1 MVASQGPLPGTRPA
15 TQACALTGN
24 GTSSPLVRR
33 PAFNPLSHT
42 SQSSAKIFKTSP
54 IIVEI
59 KLILH
64 FFIRLK
70 LSIELGTLNGK
81 KLNNSNTSEGLIEI
95 HTQTEKH
102 THCILQYAQ

>member
-1 MVASQGPLPGTRPA
+1 MPPTGDPAHSPGM
-15 TQACALTGN
+15 CLTGN
-24 GTSSPLVRR
+24 QTSNFLVRR